1 MTTETAGEK
10 PGWLKPVTLGVFI
23 GLYLALSVAWLIST
37 QSNKLIFDDDFAKL
51 MSSFAEFWAIVAAPL
66 WFFTVLS
73 QVKTFP
79 LRAVGWAIGLV
90 VLFPFPLFFGVSPL

>member
-1 MTTETAGEK
+1 MTPETDGVK
-10 PGWLKPVTLGVFI
+10 PGWFKPVTLGVFI

-73 QVKTFP
+73 IVKSFP
-79 LRAVGWAIGLV
+79 LRFVWWVAGLV
-90 VLFPFPLFFGVSPL
+90 VLFPLPLFFGVSPL